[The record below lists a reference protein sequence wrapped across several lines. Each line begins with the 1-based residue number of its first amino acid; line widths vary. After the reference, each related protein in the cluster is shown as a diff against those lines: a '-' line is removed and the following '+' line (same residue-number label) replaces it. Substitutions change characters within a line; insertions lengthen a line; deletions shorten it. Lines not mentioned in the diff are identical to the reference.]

1 MRFAFGK
8 YCAHDEGQLTNVV
21 INLNAEIAEW
31 FQNAILQMFIY
42 S

>member
-21 INLNAEIAEW
+21 IKLNAEIAEW

>member
-1 MRFAFGK
+1 MCFAFGK
-8 YCAHDEGQLTNVV
+8 YCAHDEGQLTNIV
-21 INLNAEIAEW
+21 IKLNAEIVEW

>member
-8 YCAHDEGQLTNVV
+8 YCALDEGQLTNVV
-21 INLNAEIAEW
+21 IKLNAEIAEW

>member
-8 YCAHDEGQLTNVV
+8 YCAHNEGQLTNVV
-21 INLNAEIAEW
+21 IKLNAEIAEW

>member
-8 YCAHDEGQLTNVV
+8 YCDHDEGQLTNVV
-21 INLNAEIAEW
+21 IKLNAEIAEW

>member
-8 YCAHDEGQLTNVV
+8 YCAHDEGLLTNVV
-21 INLNAEIAEW
+21 IKLNAEIAEW
-31 FQNAILQMFIY
+31 FQNAILQMLIY

>member
-8 YCAHDEGQLTNVV
+8 YCAHDEGQLTNV
-21 INLNAEIAEW
+21 IKLNAEIAEW

>member
-1 MRFAFGK
+1 MRFALGK
-8 YCAHDEGQLTNVV
+8 FCAHDEGQLTNVV
-21 INLNAEIAEW
+21 IKLNAEIAEW